1 MTNNELDNLVESFL
15 TPKPTQKAM
24 DLKELFALFEEL
36 EKSKELLSEQ
46 GFTALS
52 NIGMKQKLRGTEE
65 SYKTDFFNFLQSAL
79 GSKIGSGNASDSLKN
94 IIEEIGKLKN
104 KENWSN
110 YNLSQTISVI
120 TFIESLY
127 EMIYNVQG
135 DNPDVAGK
143 MFERFI
149 AFATNGEVSSQLA
162 LMEPQRAKEMGATST
177 SIFDLVTSNNEY
189 VSVKLLKEFK
199 VTGSI
204 NNLYKYLFNETKS
217 YVPIDT
223 NTLSSIK
230 TNKSVTYVVTI
241 KGTDKQELV
250 FYSFIINCDNFISI
264 IGLDKIQAYNNSVQY
279 KEKIDGFNQ
288 SIELL
293 KQKQIEIETQLEGT
307 APEQQSDYY
316 SELKQVM
323 SQINDL
329 LLQKDKLTKGTTSFE
344 IYTRAAAQHK
354 QSLWGTVLKVEIGEK
369 DLIIENSKS
378 IFDGTMKR
386 LIDEASAVYYKV
398 SNLLLKL
405 EDDATTTEDKISIGK
420 EAYTSV
426 STLEKDL
433 VSVAK
438 PYGINLRQKE
448 KQEQET
454 TQTKL
459 F

>member
-15 TPKPTQKAM
+15 SPKPTPKAM
-24 DLKELFALFEEL
+24 ELKELFALFEQL
-36 EKSKELLSEQ
+36 EKSKDLLSEQ

-79 GSKIGSGNASDSLKN
+79 GTKTGSGNASDSLKN
-94 IIEEIGKLKN
+94 IIEEISKLKN
-104 KENWSN
+104 KENWSS

-162 LMEPQRAKEMGATST
+162 LMEPQRAKEIGATST

-223 NTLSSIK
+223 NNLSLIK
-230 TNKSVTYVVTI
+230 TDKSVTYIVTI
-241 KGTDKQELV
+241 KGADKQELV
-250 FYSFIINCDNFISI
+250 FYSFIINCDNFIKI
-264 IGLDKIQAYNNSVQY
+264 IGLDKIQAYNNSIQY
-279 KEKIDGFNQ
+279 KEKIDAFNQ

-293 KQKQIEIETQLEGT
+293 KQKQTEIENELQSA
-307 APEQQSDYY
+307 APEQKDDYY

-323 SQINDL
+323 SQINVL
-329 LLQKDKLTKGTTSFE
+329 FSQKDKLTKGTTSFE
-344 IYTRAAAQHK
+344 IYSRVAAQYK
-354 QSLWGTVLKVEIGEK
+354 QTLWGTVLKVEIGEK

-378 IFDGTMKR
+378 VFNGTMKR

-405 EDDATTTEDKISIGK
+405 EDDATTIEDKISIGK

-426 STLEKDL
+426 TTLEKDL
-433 VSVAK
+433 VSVTR
-438 PYGINLRQKE
+438 PYGINVKQKDKKE
-448 KQEQET
+448 EET
-454 TQTKL
+454 QQTKL